1 VDVRSCGLHV
11 LLRSGAMSE
20 PNKNR
25 KEVQVENPRPEKVAV
40 VADVQERMSSAEA
53 VILTEYRGMSVANIS
68 SLRRQLRD
76 VGGEYRIYKNTL
88 VRFAARNL
96 GVDIDELLHGPTAL
110 AIVANRPDGT
120 AGDIAGVAKVLRS
133 FSRDVPTLVVK
144 GGVLG
149 TSVIDAEDAK
159 ALADMPS
166 RDQVLAQIAG
176 LLEAPASQFAA
187 LLDAVPRSFTYAVQA
202 LADKRSAEAA

>member
-1 VDVRSCGLHV
+1 
-11 LLRSGAMSE
+11 M
-20 PNKNR
+20 
-25 KEVQVENPRPEKVAV
+25 ENPRPEKVAV
-40 VADVQERMSSAEA
+40 VADVQERLGAAEA
-53 VILTEYRGMSVANIS
+53 VILTEYRGMSVADIS

-110 AIVANRPDGT
+110 AIVATRPDGT
-120 AGDIAGVAKVLRS
+120 TGDIAGVAKVLRS

-149 TSVIDAEDAK
+149 TSVIDAEGAK

-166 RDQVLAQIAG
+166 REQVLAQIAG